1 MLLQRKKELQQ
12 QSKMRLIF
20 CLNYALAMTPAF
32 GAFLP
37 RAAASCLPLIFSP
50 SHLKAIFSK
59 PSPVQSAN
67 DLRSNVPF
75 KRARDCKSSSRGG
88 ALSKIAKVTRVT
100 RVEVEE
106 RGHKYPSFCKDLKFP
121 LELKHFEFDGV
132 YEMMQL

>member
-1 MLLQRKKELQQ
+1 M
-12 QSKMRLIF
+12 
-20 CLNYALAMTPAF
+20 
-32 GAFLP
+32 
-37 RAAASCLPLIFSP
+37 
-50 SHLKAIFSK
+50 
-59 PSPVQSAN
+59 QSAN